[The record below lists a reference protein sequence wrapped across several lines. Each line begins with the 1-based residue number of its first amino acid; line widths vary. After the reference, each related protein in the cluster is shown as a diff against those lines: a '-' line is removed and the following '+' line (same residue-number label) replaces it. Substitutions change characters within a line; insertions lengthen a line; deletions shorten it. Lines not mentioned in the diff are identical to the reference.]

1 MKNEI
6 GEKRMITFTVDGKE
20 YRLEVTNMT
29 LKQMEKSGVNFA
41 QLGEKLLAVET
52 LWKGLFI
59 AHHNTV
65 PDKKRMEIYNALS
78 LYAEGDEVEYDE
90 NGEPVDA
97 LMTAVSEEY
106 EDAINKLKRSQGN
119 VSWKRT

>member
-1 MKNEI
+1 
-6 GEKRMITFTVDGKE
+6 MISFTADGKD
-20 YRLEVTNMT
+20 YKLEVTALT
-29 LKQMEKSGVNFA
+29 IRQMEKAGVNFA
-41 QLGEKLLAVET
+41 ELDEKLLASEI

-78 LYAEGDEVEYDE
+78 AVADGEEPEYNE

-97 LMTAVSEEY
+97 LMTAIGAEY
-106 EDAINKLKRSQGN
+106 EDAINKLKRAQGN

>member
-1 MKNEI
+1 
-6 GEKRMITFTVDGKE
+6 MITFTADGVD
-20 YRLEVTNMT
+20 YRLEVTAAT

-41 QLGEKLLAVET
+41 KLGEKIVGAEI

-65 PDKKRMEIYNALS
+65 PDRKRMEIYNALS
-78 LYAEGDEVEYDE
+78 ATAEGEEQEYDD

-97 LMTAVSEEY
+97 LMTAIAEEY
-106 EDAINKLKRSQGN
+106 EDAIKALKRGQGN
-119 VSWKRT
+119 ATWKRT

>member
-1 MKNEI
+1 
-6 GEKRMITFTVDGKE
+6 MITFTADGKD
-20 YRLEVTNMT
+20 YKLEVTAFT

-41 QLGEKLLAVET
+41 QLGEKLLAGET

-65 PDKKRMEIYNALS
+65 PDAKRMEIYKALAT
-78 LYAEGDEVEYDE
+78 YADGEEQQYDE
-90 NGEPVDA
+90 DGEPVDA
-97 LMTAVSEEY
+97 LMSAVVAEY
-106 EDAINKLKRSQGN
+106 EDAINSLKNQRGKGN

>member
-78 LYAEGDEVEYDE
+78 MYAEGEEVEYDE

>member
-1 MKNEI
+1 
-6 GEKRMITFTVDGKE
+6 MITFTADGKD
-20 YRLEVTNMT
+20 YKLEVTPFT
-29 LKQMEKSGVNFA
+29 LKQMERSGVNFA
-41 QLGEKLLAVET
+41 QLGDKLLAVET

-78 LYAEGDEVEYDE
+78 PIANDGEQEFDE

-97 LMTAVSEEY
+97 LISAVSAEY
-106 EDAINKLKRSQGN
+106 EDAITSLKRGQGN

>member
-1 MKNEI
+1 
-6 GEKRMITFTVDGKE
+6 MITFTADGKD
-20 YRLEVTNMT
+20 YKLEVTAFT

-41 QLGEKLLAVET
+41 QLGEKLLGAET

-65 PDKKRMEIYNALS
+65 PDAKRMEIYKALKS
-78 LYAEGDEVEYDE
+78 VADDEEQEYDE
-90 NGEPVDA
+90 NGEPVDM
-97 LMTAVSEEY
+97 LMSAVAAEY
-106 EDAINKLKRSQGN
+106 EDAIKSLKRSQGN

>member
-1 MKNEI
+1 
-6 GEKRMITFTVDGKE
+6 MITFTAGGKD
-20 YRLEVTNMT
+20 YKLEVTTMT
-29 LKQMEKSGVNFA
+29 LKQMEKAGVNFA
-41 QLGEKLLAVET
+41 QLGDKLLAVET

-65 PDKKRMEIYNALS
+65 PDKTRMEIYHALS
-78 LYAEGDEVEYDE
+78 QVADDGEVEYDE
-90 NGEPVDA
+90 NGEPVDM

-106 EDAINKLKRSQGN
+106 EDAINKLKRGQGN

>member
-1 MKNEI
+1 
-6 GEKRMITFTVDGKE
+6 MITFTADGKD
-20 YRLEVTNMT
+20 YKLEVTAFT

-41 QLGEKLLAVET
+41 QLGEKLLGAET

-65 PDKKRMEIYNALS
+65 PDTKRMEIYKVLKSVAD
-78 LYAEGDEVEYDE
+78 DEEQEYDE
-90 NGEPVDA
+90 NGEPVDM
-97 LMTAVSEEY
+97 LMSAVAAEY
-106 EDAINKLKRSQGN
+106 EDAIKSLKRSQGN